1 MNEPTRSPRSQQKRT
16 PLHYTKKAK
25 LNQLLVGIR
34 STPNATA
41 KMNKSSI
48 TCLLSSTQD
57 KLYAGIDA
65 RKKRFYLTYR
75 VEPDKENH
83 STLVQELFNECPQDI
98 PCAQGTTGKFYTQ
111 ISLNEDVAL
120 MNLLISRLTK
130 KLEDE
135 DPGNTLSQGIPTAIY
150 KKNKDERDYFDEIA
164 EIIYFATKNRLAW
177 PFGGSFR
184 KALGFDSVDR
194 LLTIGFS
201 ELARSAKAS
210 QHWREHIV
218 PAAKIKDEVHRLVR
232 KHAPPAV
239 IAEFLRSHLA
249 IMIITKQ
256 EAALLD
262 GKLTDSSENL
272 RTDMPEGWTW
282 GQDPLA
288 RLKRV
293 GIIPRPLHGY
303 EPVQWTGWKPN
314 IVDTCRYWL
323 DMSPLQLIKWL
334 KGEMKSGRD

>member
-83 STLVQELFNECPQDI
+83 STLVQELFNECSQDI
-98 PCAQGTTGKFYTQ
+98 PCAQVTTGKFYTQ

-130 KLEDE
+130 KTRRRRPRKHLKPRHSNSHIQEK
-135 DPGNTLSQGIPTAIY
+135 QGRT
-150 KKNKDERDYFDEIA
+150 
-164 EIIYFATKNRLAW
+164 
-177 PFGGSFR
+177 
-184 KALGFDSVDR
+184 R
-194 LLTIGFS
+194 LL
-201 ELARSAKAS
+201 R
-210 QHWREHIV
+210 R
-218 PAAKIKDEVHRLVR
+218 
-232 KHAPPAV
+232 
-239 IAEFLRSHLA
+239 
-249 IMIITKQ
+249 
-256 EAALLD
+256 
-262 GKLTDSSENL
+262 DS
-272 RTDMPEGWTW
+272 
-282 GQDPLA
+282 
-288 RLKRV
+288 
-293 GIIPRPLHGY
+293 
-303 EPVQWTGWKPN
+303 
-314 IVDTCRYWL
+314 
-323 DMSPLQLIKWL
+323 
-334 KGEMKSGRD
+334 